1 MAARWMTCV
10 GRTRSKMASVALR
23 SRKSPS
29 FDDRKT
35 HVASFSS
42 SDWATCARMA
52 IPYKPEPPVTMQT
65 TLPLVSDI
73 LAVGLV
79 FALFLDKLPHA

>member
-23 SRKSPS
+23 SLKSPS
-29 FDDRKT
+29 LLDRKT
-35 HVASFSS
+35 QVASFSS
-42 SDWATCARMA
+42 AELLTCALIAM
-52 IPYKPEPPVTMQT
+52 PYKPEPPVTMQT

-73 LAVGLV
+73 LAAVV
-79 FALFLDKLPHA
+79 F